1 MKKSAVLPALLVAF
15 AAMIIT
21 GCARPVAPEYR
32 GLTHLRV
39 DNPGLASS
47 AISADLEYFNPN
59 AYSMKIKSGEMDVY
73 INDRYIGKTILDT
86 MTVIPAS
93 ENFSIPVSMK
103 VDMKQIF
110 SNALDLV
117 LNKEVNIKLAGSA
130 KLSKG
135 ALSFRVPISYE
146 GRQKI
151 DIHL

>member
-1 MKKSAVLPALLVAF
+1 
-15 AAMIIT
+15 
-21 GCARPVAPEYR
+21 
-32 GLTHLRV
+32 
-39 DNPGLASS
+39 
-47 AISADLEYFNPN
+47 
-59 AYSMKIKSGEMDVY
+59 MKIKSGEMDVY
-73 INDRYIGKTILDT
+73 INDRYIGKTTLDT

-135 ALSFRVPISYE
+135 AFSFRVPISYE